1 MTNSDWDKS
10 STICTIGQGSVAVRI
25 VRILIR
31 TFRLNKTIDWTTAG
45 LSRTEPGFHGP
56 KIQTSKDQKLS
67 NTSAD
72 HGRCK
77 TWSRIFIFW
86 NVYLNVNAMNKTF
99 LIFFFHMTSFR
110 IIVISLSR
118 TTPSSM
124 LTSWKSMASPS
135 FKSAFWASVLVLA
148 WLRFDLR
155 TGVRTRSP
163 AAFFFLTW
171 KRILESNWKM
181 VEKVEFRSLKVA
193 RETYHESLIR
203 SIWSSH
209 LP

>member
-1 MTNSDWDKS
+1 MWK
-10 STICTIGQGSVAVRI
+10 QW
-25 VRILIR
+25 IR
-31 TFRLNKTIDWTTAG
+31 L
-45 LSRTEPGFHGP
+45 EME
-56 KIQTSKDQKLS
+56 
-67 NTSAD
+67 
-72 HGRCK
+72 C
-77 TWSRIFIFW
+77 
-86 NVYLNVNAMNKTF
+86 V
-99 LIFFFHMTSFR
+99 LIFFQMTSFWM
-110 IIVISLSR
+110 IVTWSSK

-135 FKSAFWASVLVLA
+135 FKSVFWASVLVLA

-193 RETYHESLIR
+193 RETYHESKIR
-203 SIWSSH
+203 SIQGPWIRGVQIICQ
-209 LP
+209 LKVKIQL